1 MDIERIRAFLLTL
14 PHVVETVQ
22 WGGSLVFWAGDK
34 AIGGK
39 MFAVINLSGS
49 SRPERDQ
56 ASRAI
61 SYSAGP
67 ERYADLLETEGV
79 RPAPYLARI
88 HWVAVEHWGVFRT
101 PEWEQQLTAAHA
113 LTLAKMPQ
121 KTRALL
127 ALPATQQRRLIADRR
142 KILAAKAA
150 AKSPKKATNEPPTN
164 HQRTTN
170 EPPTNH
176 RRPLN
181 SSAAKPL
188 SSSDTSS
195 SAASPQRS
203 TPPQ

>member
-1 MDIERIRAFLLTL
+1 MDVERIRAFLLTL

-39 MFAVINLSGS
+39 MFAVINLSANNS
-49 SRPERDQ
+49 PERDQ
-56 ASRAI
+56 STRLI

-67 ERYADLLETEGV
+67 ERYAELLETEGI

-88 HWVAVEHWGVFRT
+88 HWVAIEHWGVFRN
-101 PEWEQQLTAAHA
+101 PEWEEQLTAAHA

-121 KTRALL
+121 KTRDLL

-150 AKSPKKATNEPPTN
+150 AKTPAKAPSPKSPPAKSKPAKSQKKAT
-164 HQRTTN
+164 
-170 EPPTNH
+170 
-176 RRPLN
+176 
-181 SSAAKPL
+181 K
-188 SSSDTSS
+188 
-195 SAASPQRS
+195 
-203 TPPQ
+203 